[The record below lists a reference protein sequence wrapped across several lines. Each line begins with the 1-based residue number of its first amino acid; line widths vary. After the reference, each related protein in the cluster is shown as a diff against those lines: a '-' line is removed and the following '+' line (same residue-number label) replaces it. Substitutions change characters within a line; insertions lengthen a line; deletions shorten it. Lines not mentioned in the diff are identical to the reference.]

1 MWVGP
6 LGNFPSR
13 LAFSDAK
20 LRSFSS
26 RSFSSSSAEELSKF
40 SRSGDSWFSRESTGD
55 DTHVQLLLSLI
66 VVVSEV
72 FFGLFF
78 LIRLICFG
86 ALFFCWRTFRPRKYG
101 WDSRRFKCFL
111 ATCKQTDVIWWLKMA
126 RANSRVLCHLKIY
139 PDISSN
145 CNIAG
150 THLRRLET
158 YEKKFSRHFPHT
170 LS

>member
-26 RSFSSSSAEELSKF
+26 RSSSSSSAEELNSQ
-40 SRSGDSWFSRESTGD
+40 DRETPD
-55 DTHVQLLLSLI
+55 FPENLQEMTHTCNCCCRLSL
-66 VVVSEV
+66 SFRRFSSG
-72 FFGLFF
+72 FFSWSDLYA
-78 LIRLICFG
+78 LV
-86 ALFFCWRTFRPRKYG
+86 LFFCWRTFRPRKYG

>member
-1 MWVGP
+1 MLWC
-6 LGNFPSR
+6 S
-13 LAFSDAK
+13 
-20 LRSFSS
+20 
-26 RSFSSSSAEELSKF
+26 
-40 SRSGDSWFSRESTGD
+40 
-55 DTHVQLLLSLI
+55 
-66 VVVSEV
+66 
-72 FFGLFF
+72 
-78 LIRLICFG
+78 
-86 ALFFCWRTFRPRKYG
+86 FFCWRTFRPRKYG

-139 PDISSN
+139 LDISSN

-170 LS
+170 LSWYSMEQSNFEAWSHTIIICYHRMILPPAWIPRFHAALPRSIRSTAILELGVYPRLTLPIVRKALC